1 MLSIVWCRHSES
13 IETEKASHSAQHPIS
28 EIGKSGSP
36 ETSNRVSAK
45 TCTAV
50 SFIVGFAFTISLGG
64 LIELEYCSVP
74 TYIPVHATH
83 A

>member
-1 MLSIVWCRHSES
+1 MLITIWCRHLES
-13 IETEKASHSAQHPIS
+13 IQPEKASHSAEHSIS

-45 TCTAV
+45 TSAA
-50 SFIVGFAFTISLGG
+50 SFIVGVAFTISLGG

>member
-1 MLSIVWCRHSES
+1 MLITIWCRHLES
-13 IETEKASHSAQHPIS
+13 IQPEKASHSAEHSIS

-45 TCTAV
+45 TCSVV